1 VGDLRKR
8 RKLAKGTP
16 LENESAL
23 DQLES
28 HDTPSLEAGVEFA
41 RMGKALNDLSP
52 EHQEVIFLSYFQGYT
67 QQEIPGILKPS
78 LGTVKTHVRSALKKL
93 KESLCTSTGGRI

>member
-1 VGDLRKR
+1 MKR
-8 RKLAKGTP
+8 RKLAKNTH

-41 RMGKALNDLSP
+41 RMRKALDGLSS
-52 EHQEVIFLSYFQGYT
+52 EHQKVIFLSYFQGYT
-67 QQEIPGILKPS
+67 QQEISGILKQPPD
-78 LGTVKTHVRSALKKL
+78 TVKTHVRSASKKP
-93 KESLCTSTGGRI
+93 KESLATSTGGTI